1 MSASGNLVRRARPWL
16 GTIVEIGVSTEHESA
31 IEAGFAEIARIH
43 RLMSFHEGTSD
54 LAKLREAKAGE
65 LVEVDADTVTVLRV
79 AADLHQST
87 DGLFNIATGRQL
99 VRTRFLPRMGAD
111 HLAQYNGDAS
121 DIEIADDR
129 HVRLHR
135 RVLIDLGGIAKGYAV
150 DCAVAALQAAGV
162 PTGIVNAGGDLR
174 VFGDTVLPIQVRAA
188 QGGYSAAFA
197 VQSIAVASS
206 ENSRT
211 RRTIQ
216 GRIATPHIGR
226 DDRPAIIDQTVTVTA
241 STCVIAD
248 AMTKVAMVDPDL
260 ADRLL
265 ASHGGQFVRFQ
276 MSEAA

>member
-1 MSASGNLVRRARPWL
+1 MTTPDNLVRRARPWL
-16 GTIVEIGVSTEHESA
+16 GTIVEIGAPAEHESA
-31 IEAGFAEIARIH
+31 IDAGFAEIARIH
-43 RLMSFHEGTSD
+43 RLMSFHEDTSN
-54 LAKLREAKAGE
+54 LGKLREAKAGE
-65 LVEVDADTVTVLRV
+65 LVEVDADTVTVLRI

-121 DIEIADDR
+121 DIEIVGDH
-129 HVRLHR
+129 HVRLNR
-135 RVLIDLGGIAKGYAV
+135 RVMIDLGGIAKGHAV

-162 PTGIVNAGGDLR
+162 TTGIVNAGGDLR
-174 VFGDTVLPIQVRAA
+174 VFGDAAMPIQVRAA
-188 QGGYSAAFA
+188 QGGYSSAFA
-197 VQSIAVASS
+197 VQNIALASS

-211 RRTIQ
+211 RRTVQ
-216 GRIATPHIGR
+216 GQIATPHIGR
-226 DDRPAIIDQTVTVTA
+226 DSRPAIIDQTVTVTA
-241 STCVIAD
+241 STCIIAD

-265 ASHGGQFVRFQ
+265 AAHDGQVVPFA

>member
-1 MSASGNLVRRARPWL
+1 MSATHNLVRRARPWL
-16 GTIVEIGVSTEHESA
+16 GTIVEIGVTADHEGA

-43 RLMSFHEGTSD
+43 QLMSFHEATSD
-54 LAKLREAKAGE
+54 LAKLRAANAGE
-65 LVEVDADTVTVLRV
+65 LVEVDADTVAVLRV

-87 DGLFNIATGRQL
+87 DGLFNVAIGRQL

-111 HLAQYNGDAS
+111 HLVHFNGNAS
-121 DIEIADDR
+121 DIEIVGDC
-129 HVRLHR
+129 HVRLRR

-150 DCAVAALQAAGV
+150 DCAVAVLQAGGV
-162 PTGIVNAGGDLR
+162 PKGIVNAGGDLR
-174 VFGDTVLPIQVRAA
+174 VFGNAAMPIEVRAA
-188 QGGYSAAFA
+188 QGGYSSAFA
-197 VQSIAVASS
+197 VQNIAVASS

-216 GRIATPHIGR
+216 GHVTTPHIGR
-226 DDRPAIIDQTVTVTA
+226 DNRPAIIDETVTVTA
-241 STCVIAD
+241 NACVIAD

-265 ASHGGQFVRFQ
+265 AAHGGQVVRFA